1 MEIAWVKIGNPHLQ
15 IVRWLVL
22 VQVISSGK
30 HYAPDGDEESKWILG
45 IFRRLDQMALNMHTV
60 DCSGTREL
68 EAVEWATIS

>member
-1 MEIAWVKIGNPHLQ
+1 MVSA
-15 IVRWLVL
+15 
-22 VQVISSGK
+22 SSSYIQCEGK